1 MPDLHA
7 LGTESPHPRTAQLDA
22 MDVEEL
28 LGVMNAEDRRVPD
41 AVAAQLGPVAAAVRL
56 ATRSLTSGGRLVY
69 LGAGTSGRLGVLD
82 AAECPPTFGTD
93 PGQVVGLLAGGPG
106 AMFQAVE
113 GAEDDAALGAQDLQD
128 LGLTAQDTVV
138 GLAASGRTPYVVG
151 GLDHARSVGAA
162 TVSVACNPG
171 SEVGRHADVAIELDT
186 GPEVLTGS
194 TRLKAGTAQKLVLN
208 MISTAA
214 MVGTGKVYG
223 NLMVDVRPSNAKL
236 RQRAVRIVRDATGCD
251 EATARAALADAGDH
265 AKTAIVALLCGT
277 DAATARDR
285 LAQAHGF
292 VRAALPGGPPTA
304 PPADAPTPH

>member
-1 MPDLHA
+1 MPDLRT
-7 LGTESPHPRTAQLDA
+7 LGTESPHPRTARLDA

-41 AVAAQLGPVAAAVRL
+41 AVATQLGPIASAVALAVD
-56 ATRSLTSGGRLVY
+56 SLSSGGRLVY

-106 AMFQAVE
+106 AMFRAVE
-113 GAEDDAALGAQDLQD
+113 GAEDDAALGAQDLRD

-138 GLAASGRTPYVVG
+138 GLAASGRTPYVLG
-151 GLDHARSVGAA
+151 GLDHARSVGAG
-162 TVSVACNPG
+162 TVAVACNPG

-251 EATARAALADAGDH
+251 DATARAALADADDH

-285 LAQAHGF
+285 LTAAHGF
-292 VRAALPGGPPTA
+292 VRAALPSDLPA
-304 PPADAPTPH
+304 PH

>member
-1 MPDLHA
+1 M
-7 LGTESPHPRTAQLDA
+7 
-22 MDVEEL
+22 
-28 LGVMNAEDRRVPD
+28 
-41 AVAAQLGPVAAAVRL
+41 
-56 ATRSLTSGGRLVY
+56 
-69 LGAGTSGRLGVLD
+69 
-82 AAECPPTFGTD
+82 PPTFGTD

-113 GAEDDAALGAQDLQD
+113 GAEDDAALGAQDLRD

-151 GLDHARSVGAA
+151 GLDHARSVGAG
-162 TVSVACNPG
+162 TVAVACNPG
-171 SEVGRHADVAIELDT
+171 SEVGRHADIAIELDT

-251 EATARAALADAGDH
+251 DATARAALADAGDH

-285 LAQAHGF
+285 LTAAHGF
-292 VRAALPGGPPTA
+292 VRAALPADLPA
-304 PPADAPTPH
+304 PH